1 MKNIVK
7 IIIILLI
14 GLFLIGCEPDTTPT
28 IKDTDVK
35 QQKSQEKILS
45 ESDRQTGGMPNIKNF
60 TEKKLLKQILELRDV
75 ADLKT
80 YLYNQN
86 LDGKYIYIGQ
96 CIGFGMPYST
106 QYTNPSKMNTV
117 DGGEY
122 NAVNPYVINQADP
135 NGLFTTA
142 GQRATWIN
150 FVNETTGKSE
160 IIEMEPDAIVTQSK
174 LPKRLCAEWSLP
186 SNY

>member
-1 MKNIVK
+1 MKFKLIF
-7 IIIILLI
+7 ILLI
-14 GLFLIGCEPDTTPT
+14 GLLLTSCYDETPS

-117 DGGEY
+117 DGGQSG
-122 NAVNPYVINQADP
+122 VNPYIINQADP

-174 LPKRLCAEWSLP
+174 LPRRLCAEWSLP